1 MGDSLQ
7 RLCPLPLGNF
17 KKDLAYV
24 GAYSEMGLQ
33 QVKLSVPEVFS
44 LLSSVCFI
52 ILTILQMMFFL
63 GKKK

>member
-1 MGDSLQ
+1 M
-7 RLCPLPLGNF
+7 
-17 KKDLAYV
+17 

-44 LLSSVCFI
+44 LLSFVCFI